1 MTIERKDGL
10 KQPVMIVVLVNRYK
24 ARYRQSNL
32 VILHP
37 TVQSGFVFHIDAS
50 AQRQEPTFLF
60 TEVPCEK
67 I

>member
-37 TVQSGFVFHIDAS
+37 TVQSGFVFLIDAS
-50 AQRQEPTFLF
+50 AQIQEPISLF
-60 TEVPCEK
+60 TEVPCKK